1 MNPCSGVRS
10 SRPAR
15 LFSFGLLDALQ
26 VRLRRSYVRAA
37 LAGFPLE
44 RLVIAFMNSPGQDV
58 RSW

>member
-15 LFSFGLLDALQ
+15 LFSFGLLNALQ

-44 RLVIAFMNSPGQDV
+44 RLVIAFMNSQG
-58 RSW
+58 